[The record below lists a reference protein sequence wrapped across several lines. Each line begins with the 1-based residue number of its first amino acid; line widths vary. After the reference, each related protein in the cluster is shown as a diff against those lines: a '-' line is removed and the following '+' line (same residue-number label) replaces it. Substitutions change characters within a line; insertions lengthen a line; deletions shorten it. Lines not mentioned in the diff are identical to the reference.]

1 MQQKKIIIHL
11 FLVLSYGA
19 YSQSALPKGFMEVQ
33 TVIPDLVIDLRYAK
47 TNNFVGQKVPGYHAE
62 KAILSMAATT
72 ALVKV
77 QNELKIYGF
86 GIKFFDGYRPQQ
98 AVNHFVHWAK
108 NQNDTLMKAQYY
120 PNLSKSMLFE
130 QQYIAS
136 RSGHSRGSS
145 VDLTLIDFNTCLE
158 LDMGSPYDFFGEI
171 SNLDYS
177 KLTPKQVWNRQLLQ
191 KVMKRYGFRSYAQE
205 WWHFTLIDEPFPNTY
220 FNFPID

>member
-1 MQQKKIIIHL
+1 MQQKKIILYL
-11 FLVLSYGA
+11 FIALAYGA
-19 YSQSALPKGFMEVQ
+19 FSQSAIPKGFIEVQ
-33 TVIPDLVIDLRYAK
+33 TAIPDLVVDLRYAK
-47 TNNFVGQKVPGYHAE
+47 TNNFVGQKVPGYHSE
-62 KAILSMAATT
+62 KAILSIAATT

-98 AVNHFVHWAK
+98 AVNHFVQWAK
-108 NQNDTLMKAQYY
+108 KPNDTLMKAQYY

-171 SNLDYS
+171 SNLDYPD
-177 KLTPKQVWNRQLLQ
+177 LTQNQIRNRQLLQ
-191 KVMKRYGFRSYAQE
+191 EVMKRYGFRSYAQE
-205 WWHFTLIDEPFPNTY
+205 WWHFTLNDEPFSNTY
-220 FNFPID
+220 FDFPIE